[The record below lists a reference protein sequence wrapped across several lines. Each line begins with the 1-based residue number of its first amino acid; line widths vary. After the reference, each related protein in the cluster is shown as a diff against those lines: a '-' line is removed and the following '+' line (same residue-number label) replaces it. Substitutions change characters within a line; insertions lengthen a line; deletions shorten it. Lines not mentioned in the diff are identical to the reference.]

1 MGIAERK
8 AREKLIRHQQIL
20 DAAYEVFNHVG
31 FHAATI
37 DQIAERA
44 EIAKGTI
51 YIYFKS
57 KEELY
62 FSLLTRGLDILITLL
77 NEMETRKV
85 PSERLLEE
93 TASTLFR
100 FYKEHTSYFR
110 IFMVMQ
116 QEDMQA
122 KLSPELAQNLNA
134 QATTILNLLSAQVQ
148 KVVDN
153 GSLSSVNAW
162 LVANILWGAFTG
174 ITQLAIAR
182 EQMKVRPKHIDE
194 LLTLCFGMI
203 NRGLS
208 AKPQPA
214 KTEATGQGS
223 GIRDQGPGVR
233 PPRPPARPRPNSRT
247 RTTTR
252 TSNRKSGG

>member
-20 DAAYEVFNHVG
+20 DAAYELFNQVG
-31 FHAATI
+31 FFAATM

-44 EIAKGTI
+44 ELAKGTI

-57 KEELY
+57 KEEVY
-62 FSLLTRGLDILITLL
+62 FCLLINGLDILIALLNQMENSETPPDQLL
-77 NEMETRKV
+77 NE
-85 PSERLLEE
+85 
-93 TASTLFR
+93 TARTLFR

-122 KLSPELAQNLNA
+122 KLSPELAQHLNA
-134 QATTILNLLSAQVQ
+134 QATTILNLLSTQVQ
-148 KVVDN
+148 KLVDN
-153 GSLSSVNAW
+153 GSLSSVNPW
-162 LVANILWGAFTG
+162 HVANILWGAFTG
-174 ITQLAIAR
+174 ITQLAITR
-182 EQMKVRPKHIDE
+182 EQMKVTPKHIDD
-194 LLTLCFGMI
+194 LLSLCFDLI

-208 AKPQPA
+208 AKHQAP
-214 KTEATGQGS
+214 KTKARGQGS
-223 GIRDQGPGVR
+223 GIGGQGSGVR
-233 PPRPPARPRPNSRT
+233 PPRPPARPRPNSRS

-252 TSNRKSGG
+252 TSNRKTGG

>member
-1 MGIAERK
+1 MGTAERK

-20 DAAYEVFNHVG
+20 DAAYEVFNQVG
-31 FHAATI
+31 FFAATM

-57 KEELY
+57 KEEVY
-62 FSLLTRGLDILITLL
+62 FSLLTHGLDILINLL
-77 NEMETRKV
+77 NEMETHKA

-122 KLSPELAQNLNA
+122 KLSPELSHHLNE
-134 QATTILNLLSAQVQ
+134 QATKILNLLSAQVQ

-153 GSLSSVNAW
+153 GSLSSVNPW
-162 LVANILWGAFTG
+162 HVANILWGAFTG
-174 ITQLAIAR
+174 ITQLAITR
-182 EQMKVRPKHIDE
+182 EQMKVRPKEVDD
-194 LLTLCFGMI
+194 LLSLCFDMI
-203 NRGLS
+203 QRGLS
-208 AKPQPA
+208 VA
-214 KTEATGQGS
+214 
-223 GIRDQGPGVR
+223 
-233 PPRPPARPRPNSRT
+233 PPAAKNK
-247 RTTTR
+247 
-252 TSNRKSGG
+252 SNKKGSSSSKRKS